1 MSRNLHRRVEVAFP
15 VRDRRLRARVISEGI
30 LVHLRD
36 NVSAWLMNAEGHYRR
51 CQPRGSRV
59 TAAQTELLRK
69 LAPPSARS

>member
-1 MSRNLHRRVEVAFP
+1 
-15 VRDRRLRARVISEGI
+15 